1 MGVSTAST
9 TPWRALYYP
18 YSRTVNETTL
28 KRAILL
34 YDEILFADP
43 MSSRV
48 RAGLFDVHH
57 HLPYLP
63 PDAATALAEE
73 WSLVSKRYDLLE
85 REGLLRLVD
94 PAGAVED
101 AATGQL
107 IADALGA
114 DLADRSLRTL
124 FSVGYPQMWS
134 MLRTRIPGPAFKY
147 LAHQIPSRVL
157 SGTDPGGPT
166 PVALYLDGHP
176 GATPNLGGVV
186 FPDDGRDYAAL
197 LPYVAGSSIAT
208 STALALALSEGAV
221 PLTDSEAHS
230 RLLSVRMARAAA
242 AVPSASEVTGLT
254 PRPDG
259 ARAHKIAQV
268 HQQVVDSAISHDDL
282 AALSLEECLLYR
294 ERTAEE
300 RAQFRDF
307 LRDVVRT
314 TYAQPWSPE
323 INDQIEER
331 VRAAR
336 PEFSG
341 HAKAMRDAY
350 RSLFKRSLVGL
361 AVSAAPAMLTTVF
374 PVVSPLTALLFG
386 GGPLTAILSD
396 PVRELLTLWTKRDR
410 ATSSLAYLMDLPTA
424 SSDVS

>member
-1 MGVSTAST
+1 MSAADVTA
-9 TPWRALYYP
+9 WRALYYP

-28 KRAILL
+28 KRAVLL
-34 YDEILFADP
+34 YDEILFVDP

-48 RAGLFDVHH
+48 RAGLFDVQQ

-63 PDAATALAEE
+63 PNAATALTEE
-73 WSLVSKRYDLLE
+73 WNLVSKRYDLLE

-94 PAGAVED
+94 PAEAVEG

-114 DLADRSLRTL
+114 DLADRSIPAL
-124 FSVGYPQMWS
+124 FSPGYPRMWS
-134 MLRTRIPGPAFKY
+134 MLRTRIPGPAFDH
-147 LAHQIPSRVL
+147 LVHQMPARVL
-157 SGTDPGGPT
+157 SGADPGFPT
-166 PVALYLDGHP
+166 PVALYIDGHP
-176 GATPNLGGVV
+176 GATPNLVGVTI
-186 FPDDGRDYAAL
+186 PDDGRDYAAL

-208 STALALALSEGAV
+208 STALALARSEGAV

-242 AVPSASEVTGLT
+242 AAPSASQVAGLT
-254 PRPDG
+254 ARPDG
-259 ARAHKIAQV
+259 PRAHKIAQV
-268 HQQVVDSAISHDDL
+268 QQRVVDSVISHGDL

-300 RAQFRDF
+300 RTQFRDF

-314 TYAQPWSPE
+314 THAQPWSPE
-323 INDQIEER
+323 IDDQVEER
-331 VRAAR
+331 IRAAR
-336 PEFSG
+336 QEISG
-341 HAKAMRDAY
+341 HAKTMRDTY

-361 AVSAAPAMLTTVF
+361 AVSSAPALLTTVF

-396 PVRELLTLWTKRDR
+396 PVRDLLTLWAKRDR

-424 SSDVS
+424 SPTAP